1 VEGLLR
7 LRAAAAGGHEAT
19 KMKLLSLLP
28 GFQAMTFP
36 ARFPAGPLSS
46 GGLNK
51 RRRQEAG
58 AIGWCKSSPG
68 KA

>member
-1 VEGLLR
+1 MEGLLR

-51 RRRQEAG
+51 GQEAG